1 VGFFL
6 SWMGGPGR
14 GRALGVGE
22 VIFRG
27 QVTPANKLV
36 RYRVDMTRVIMRR
49 LFMGVADAEVEV
61 DGRIIYT
68 AKDLRV
74 GLFTST
80 EDF

>member
-1 VGFFL
+1 
-6 SWMGGPGR
+6 
-14 GRALGVGE
+14 
-22 VIFRG
+22 
-27 QVTPANKLV
+27 V

-49 LFMGVADAEVEV
+49 LSMGVADAEVEV

-68 AKDLRV
+68 AKGLRV